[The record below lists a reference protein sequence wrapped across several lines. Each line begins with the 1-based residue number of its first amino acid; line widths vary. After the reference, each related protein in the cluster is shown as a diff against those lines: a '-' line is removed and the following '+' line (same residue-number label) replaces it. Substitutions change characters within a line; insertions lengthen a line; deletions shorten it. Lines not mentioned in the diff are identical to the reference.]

1 MVFRPLEGLE
11 KVGLHVS
18 LLVRQRTTCSP
29 NSVEFNWDKKA
40 MINPNEMNVNAGTDW
55 TFHLSSLCGS
65 QIETAEYIE
74 LFD

>member
-1 MVFRPLEGLE
+1 
-11 KVGLHVS
+11 
-18 LLVRQRTTCSP
+18 
-29 NSVEFNWDKKA
+29 VEFNWDKKA